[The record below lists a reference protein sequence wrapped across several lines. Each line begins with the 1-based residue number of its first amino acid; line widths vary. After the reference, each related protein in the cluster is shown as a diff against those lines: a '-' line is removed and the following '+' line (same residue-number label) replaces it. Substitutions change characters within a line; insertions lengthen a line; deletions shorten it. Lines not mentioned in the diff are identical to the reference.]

1 MIHKVNPIVQW
12 WMTPMLP
19 YQDIYELPLLKNKG
33 FIPKYLHL
41 FSQWVIH
48 PIKRRLARVYLRF
61 LRKFFDIKV
70 IGVTGSAGK
79 SSTVQLLESI
89 LSLQGST
96 IATPHSIDPVYN
108 IPNTIL
114 RCTPATK
121 YLILEMSVEYPG
133 EMDYYLWLG
142 IPDIGLILNI
152 FPTHLASL
160 GSVQGVLA
168 EKIKLVKRLEK
179 NKIAILNSSDLLLRR
194 SGKSLKCKVGWFIG
208 INDPMQNNSN
218 AASKAAELLGIDK
231 SKITKA
237 ISRFKNPD
245 HRLQLI
251 KLPYNI
257 QILDDTYNSNPKAA
271 IAALDYF
278 NKIAKGEKIAI
289 LGDMLDLG
297 DYQIKAHKELGKK
310 VSEFDFNIV
319 VGIGKSIKITLD
331 EVKNRSKSKV
341 LFADSV
347 DEAVDIVR
355 SYMVKDLSIFV
366 KGSRSLELDKLV
378 AELSTTK

>member
-48 PIKRRLARVYLRF
+48 PIKRRLARTYLQV
-61 LRKFFDIKV
+61 LQNVTNIKV

-79 SSTVQLLESI
+79 STTVSMLASI
-89 LSLQGST
+89 LKLEGNT
-96 IATPHSIDPVYN
+96 VFTPYSIDPVYN

-114 RCTPATK
+114 RCTPYTK

-133 EMDYYLWLG
+133 EMDYYLWLSK
-142 IPDIGLILNI
+142 PDVGLITNI

-160 GSVQGVLA
+160 GSVQGVLG
-168 EKIKLVKRLEK
+168 EKIKLVKHLEK
-179 NKIAILNSSDLLLRR
+179 NKIAILNSSDLLLKR
-194 SGKSLKCKVGWFIG
+194 SGKSLKCKVEWFIG

-218 AASKAAELLGIDK
+218 AASKAAELLGIEK

-237 ISRFKNPD
+237 IGRFKSPD

-278 NKIAKGEKIAI
+278 NKIAKGQKIAV

-297 DYQIKAHKELGKK
+297 DYQVKAHKELGKK
-310 VSEFDFNIV
+310 VSEYGFNIV
-319 VGIGKSIKITLD
+319 IGIGKSIKITLD

-347 DEAVDIVR
+347 DEAVEMVR
-355 SYMVKDLSIFV
+355 SNMMKDLSIFV